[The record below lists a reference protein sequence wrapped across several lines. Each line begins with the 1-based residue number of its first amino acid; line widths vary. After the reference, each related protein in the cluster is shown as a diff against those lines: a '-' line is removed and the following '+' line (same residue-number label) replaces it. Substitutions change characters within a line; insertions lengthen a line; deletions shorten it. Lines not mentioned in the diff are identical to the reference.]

1 VPRGLFLIKWSDIV
15 GGTVFMKY
23 PEDLEIPENVVQQ
36 IQISHDFIES
46 NITIKEENWNSLSYS
61 NPNKEIVSVLVLD
74 KFDDASDY
82 KSILEEFSKE
92 LDMDLTKEE
101 LQERMESFF
110 DLSLHAFRA
119 RDEVISK
126 LSNELADLKGFE
138 FDINKKIEFLSSKKF
153 IDVKTKVLL
162 LLLVHDTLN
171 YKELKN
177 RIESSD
183 AWLEK
188 VLLKLKKMKLI
199 KADETKNKD
208 KRYYI
213 TF

>member
-1 VPRGLFLIKWSDIV
+1 
-15 GGTVFMKY
+15 MKY

-61 NPNKEIVSVLVLD
+61 NENKELVTVLVLD
-74 KFDDASDY
+74 RFDDASDY
-82 KSILEEFSKE
+82 KSILEEFSNE

-101 LQERMESFF
+101 LKERLEKFYE
-110 DLSLHAFRA
+110 LSLNAFRA

-126 LSNELADLKGFE
+126 LSNELAALKDFE

-153 IDVKTKVLL
+153 IDVKTRILL
-162 LLLVHDTLN
+162 LLLIHESLT
-171 YKELKN
+171 YEQLKN
-177 RIESSD
+177 RIETSES
-183 AWLEK
+183 WLEK
-188 VLLKLKKMKLI
+188 VIKKLRRMKLI
-199 KADETKNKD
+199 KSDENDDEEKS
-208 KRYYI
+208 YYI